1 MEARQLPPI
10 FHKTDL
16 MGTELHGDMLDFFLS
31 HETEFSPARVGDNQ
45 LDTTNRVAVFR
56 WTDDFPHLTEVKAVL
71 DGVFPDVCEA
81 LEIPIFSASY
91 DLQFQAHLDGGFHR
105 PHPDHDVENVRKL
118 AFIYYFHTQ
127 PKGFDGGQL
136 RIYAHAANGN
146 AWYDPMRFH
155 TIPPTDNSVIF
166 FPVEYY
172 HEVLQVTS
180 HKNRTGFDGAR
191 LSFGGWIS
199 DRG

>member
-1 MEARQLPPI
+1 METTQLPPI
-10 FHKTDL
+10 YHKMDFVS
-16 MGTELHGDMLDFFLS
+16 GALHGAVLDFFLS
-31 HETEFSPARVGDNQ
+31 HETEFIPARVGDNQ
-45 LDTTNRVAVFR
+45 LDTTNRVAASR
-56 WTDDFPHLTEVKAVL
+56 WTDDFPQKSEWKSAL
-71 DGVFPDVCEA
+71 DAVFPEVCEM
-81 LEIPIFSASY
+81 LKLPIFSASY
-91 DLQFQAHLDGGFHR
+91 DLQFQAHVDGGFHR
-105 PHPDHDVENVRKL
+105 PHPDHDIENFRKL

-127 PKGFDGGQL
+127 PKGFEGGEL
-136 RIYAHAANGN
+136 RIYAAAKDGSP
-146 AWYDPMRFH
+146 WYEPTVFH
-155 TIPPTDNSVIF
+155 TIPPTDNSVLF